1 MHTLFEGVVPHCLN
15 QLFKHVVDEDLVTL
29 QFINQSISTICSDSS
44 AKPAVIYRVGGV
56 GTNFIFKQK
65 GTCIFS
71 NVLFFSFIASQMKT
85 LIRVLPLAI
94 GDSIPIDDE
103 HWSCMF
109 ITVMG
114 YL

>member
-1 MHTLFEGVVPHCLN
+1 MILCIPFSRELYHTV
-15 QLFKHVVDEDLVTL
+15 VVDKDLVTL

-65 GTCIFS
+65 GTCIF
-71 NVLFFSFIASQMKT
+71 LMFYSFLASQMKT

-94 GDSIPIDDE
+94 CDSIPIDDE